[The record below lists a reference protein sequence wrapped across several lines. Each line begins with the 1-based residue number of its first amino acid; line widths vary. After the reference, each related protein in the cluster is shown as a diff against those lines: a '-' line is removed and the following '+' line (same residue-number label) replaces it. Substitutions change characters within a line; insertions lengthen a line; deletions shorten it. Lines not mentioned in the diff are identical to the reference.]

1 MPDKNCTWEEDLDGN
16 LDSYWNTSCYNIF
29 TLDEGTPEENQ
40 MKFCCYCGR
49 PLKQRRYK
57 KTLKTEGV

>member
-1 MPDKNCTWEEDLDGN
+1 MPDKNCTWEEDCEG
-16 LDSYWNTSCYNIF
+16 YWNTACDNMF
-29 TLDEGTPEENQ
+29 TLEEGTPEENQ

-57 KTLKTEGV
+57 GSIETEVD